1 MIVSAMP
8 TIGKTTLS
16 KSNHNVI
23 DLDSGLF
30 NDIKSN
36 PNWICTY
43 CKIALYLERRGYVV
57 MVSFNEN
64 IHQYLK
70 ERAQNYLMIAYDFS
84 LKDYCLDKINQ
95 RLNDTE
101 RNWSLRTINWVI
113 NNFDTIVIR
122 ATEIAKENN
131 INLILLKDKNYNLN
145 EIIMNQIDKL
155 K

>member
-30 NDIKSN
+30 NDIKTN

-57 MVSFNEN
+57 MVSFNEH
-64 IHQYLK
+64 IHQYLN
-70 ERAQNYLMIAYDFS
+70 ERAQNYLMIAYDLS

-113 NNFDTIVIR
+113 NNFDAIVTR
-122 ATEIAKENN
+122 ATEIAKEND
-131 INLILLKDKNYNLN
+131 INLILIDDPNYNLE
-145 EIIMNQIDKL
+145 EIIKSCER
-155 K
+155 